1 MGLPGGFQF
10 TGIACGIKP
19 SGKLDLAVVSSQT
32 PCVAVGVYT
41 QNIVRAASIEWN
53 QQLTPTEEFKAL
65 IINSGNA
72 NACTGQQGIDD
83 NQTIATIA
91 AKHLDVQE
99 NQILVLS
106 TGVIG
111 QHLPMSQTASG
122 IAQAISE
129 QGSSRDH
136 FERASMAILTTDK
149 GPKTVESI
157 VSTES
162 GDIKIAG
169 MAKGAGMI
177 GPKMATMLAIIVS
190 DAKIDTGKA
199 QQILN
204 RAVERSFNRISVEGH
219 TSTNDAL
226 IMICNGDS
234 GIEIDSADTLK
245 EFENAITE
253 NCIQL
258 AKQIPADGEGA
269 SHLITIDI
277 HGAADDQQADRVA
290 RTVAASALVK
300 TAITGADPN
309 WGRIVS
315 AAGYAGAE
323 MDVSMTSLK
332 LNGFLVFEH
341 GQPVEFDE
349 KQVSQALNDQFETL
363 IELTI
368 GRGSGFARHWTSDLT
383 QEYVRFNSEY
393 TT

>member
-129 QGSSRDH
+129 QGSSRVH

-149 GPKTVESI
+149 GPKTVGWM
-157 VSTES
+157 V
-162 GDIKIAG
+162 
-169 MAKGAGMI
+169 
-177 GPKMATMLAIIVS
+177 
-190 DAKIDTGKA
+190 
-199 QQILN
+199 
-204 RAVERSFNRISVEGH
+204 
-219 TSTNDAL
+219 
-226 IMICNGDS
+226 
-234 GIEIDSADTLK
+234 
-245 EFENAITE
+245 
-253 NCIQL
+253 
-258 AKQIPADGEGA
+258 
-269 SHLITIDI
+269 
-277 HGAADDQQADRVA
+277 
-290 RTVAASALVK
+290 
-300 TAITGADPN
+300 
-309 WGRIVS
+309 
-315 AAGYAGAE
+315 
-323 MDVSMTSLK
+323 
-332 LNGFLVFEH
+332 
-341 GQPVEFDE
+341 
-349 KQVSQALNDQFETL
+349 
-363 IELTI
+363 
-368 GRGSGFARHWTSDLT
+368 
-383 QEYVRFNSEY
+383 
-393 TT
+393 